1 MSTEINIR
9 PLVLDRGHIKKIGGK
24 AMDSKFEELKQAVQ
38 PVLDFLYKY
47 GDPHTTVIV
56 EMGFVKVV
64 QDKMGTPLEIRD

>member
-1 MSTEINIR
+1 
-9 PLVLDRGHIKKIGGK
+9 
-24 AMDSKFEELKQAVQ
+24 MDSKFEELKQAVQ

>member
-1 MSTEINIR
+1 ME
-9 PLVLDRGHIKKIGGK
+9 KE
-24 AMDSKFEELKQAVQ
+24 KFDELKNAVQ
-38 PVLDFLYKY
+38 PILDFLYKY